1 MIANPHL
8 QIMSIEKYLVWEPLQ
23 DCRYEYHNGEIVA
36 MTGGTVPHND
46 ITLNLYRALYPH
58 LRSQNCRIN
67 VADVKLQV
75 SLKNSYYYPDIIV
88 SCDQRDLNARQSI
101 QYPKLII
108 EVLSPNT
115 ERKDRGEKF
124 LFYRTIP
131 TLQEYILIE
140 SEKIGVESYRRGE
153 GKTWLYYPYIAG
165 DTININSLDF
175 SCGID
180 LLYEGVTFLNE

>member
-1 MIANPHL
+1 MIANPHP

-101 QYPKLII
+101 QSL
-108 EVLSPNT
+108 
-115 ERKDRGEKF
+115 
-124 LFYRTIP
+124 
-131 TLQEYILIE
+131 
-140 SEKIGVESYRRGE
+140 RRC
-153 GKTWLYYPYIAG
+153 
-165 DTININSLDF
+165 DF
-175 SCGID
+175 PQ
-180 LLYEGVTFLNE
+180 